1 MSMTSPIPTPAPAS
15 DLLRSWARNFPP
27 LERKAALLSLIQSG
41 ELDDEEAAVAE
52 AEWRTF
58 WGREDQIAPDGD
70 WRFWLC
76 LAGRG
81 WGKTRTVCEWAREQ
95 AEAGRGPGAIVA
107 RTAADVRDVLIEGPA
122 GLMAISPNWMRP
134 KYEPSKRRV
143 TWPNGVFAITFSA
156 EEPDQLRGPQ
166 HAWAICD
173 ELAAWAYL
181 EDAWSNLMMGLRL
194 GTSPRAV
201 IATTPRP
208 IPRLRQLMADPR
220 VHLTRGRT
228 YDNAANLAGDFISD
242 IEKRYGGT
250 RIGRQELEGEVLDDV
265 PGALWTRAMLQEALD
280 RGRPYSGVWERV
292 RDMFARIVIGVD
304 PSGSPGR
311 ETGDEIGI
319 VAAGKL
325 KHADEVVVLQDA
337 TIRDRPEV
345 WASKVA
351 DMAQLWDA
359 DCIVAEGNFGGDMVR
374 AVIASASVSCG
385 VRLVN
390 ASRGK
395 TARAEPVSLLYEQ
408 GRVHHARGFPALED
422 ELCFFTPNGYMGDHS
437 PNHADALVWAVTDL
451 LLGARSEPRIRRL

>member
-1 MSMTSPIPTPAPAS
+1 M
-15 DLLRSWARNFPP
+15 
-27 LERKAALLSLIQSG
+27 IQSG
-41 ELDDEEAAVAE
+41 ALDDEEAAVAE

-58 WGREDQIAPDGD
+58 WAREDQIAPDGD

-95 AEAGRGPGAIVA
+95 AESGLGPGAIVA

-122 GLMAISPNWMRP
+122 GIMATSPPWMRP
-134 KYEPSKRRV
+134 KYEPSKRRLV
-143 TWPNGVFAITFSA
+143 WPNGVWAITFSA

-166 HAWAICD
+166 HAWAVCD

-181 EDAWSNLMMGLRL
+181 QDAWSNLLMGLRL

-208 IPRLRQLMADPR
+208 IPLLRELMRDPR

-228 YDNAANLAGDFISD
+228 YDNAANLAGDFIAD

-265 PGALWTRAMLQEALD
+265 PGAFWTRAMLQDALE
-280 RGRPYSGVWERV
+280 RGKPYSGVWERAKDFFTRV
-292 RDMFARIVIGVD
+292 VIAVD
-304 PSGSPGR
+304 PSGSPNS
-311 ETGDEIGI
+311 EQGDACGI
-319 VAAGKL
+319 IAAAKL
-325 KHADEVVVLQDA
+325 KHTDECVVLQDA
-337 TIRDRPEV
+337 TVRDTPTV

-351 DMAQLWDA
+351 NLAEKWGADA
-359 DCIVAEGNFGGDMVR
+359 IVAEANFGGEMVR
-374 AVIASASVSCG
+374 SVISAAGAPVP

-395 TARAEPVSLLYEQ
+395 TARAEPVALLYEQ

-422 ELCFFTPNGYMGDHS
+422 ELCFFTANGYQGDHS
-437 PNHADALVWAVTDL
+437 PNHADALVWAVTEL
-451 LLGARSEPRIRRL
+451 MLGARSDPRIRRL